1 MGDLLAKFDIMTPS
15 DGERQAP
22 KVKSRDITN
31 KKTRENPRYHQIES
45 FTGSLI
51 IKARF

>member
-31 KKTRENPRYHQIES
+31 KKTREILD
-45 FTGSLI
+45 T
-51 IKARF
+51 IKLKVLQDH